1 MQNEKLHS
9 NWQQKI
15 AGENLLGFVK
25 YWLLGCQTVKWEIK
39 KQNNQPPQPKT
50 NTIISHARKEN
61 NSTMA
66 FLKNKVTPY
75 SILIIRLIIFNGR
88 IFFKTLM
95 RHSLVT

>member
-1 MQNEKLHS
+1 MQNKKLHS
-9 NWQQKI
+9 DWQQKI
-15 AGENLLGFVK
+15 AGKNLLGFVK

-39 KQNNQPPQPKT
+39 NKIINLPQPKT

-88 IFFKTLM
+88 FFFSSK
-95 RHSLVT
+95 S